1 MTQGQAVE
9 PSPAL
14 DVEGSIAVS
23 GPSPKQRTR
32 TAARERKTG
41 KRLPNKQAYLFV
53 LPAVAIIAVL
63 VIYPLVT
70 SINDSFHK
78 DYLDS
83 PSHAF
88 VGAAN
93 YVHVFTDP
101 AFHTAALNT
110 LMYLGLA
117 TAGSLIIGMVMAVW
131 LRGLRRSRML
141 FLTIL
146 VLPWAVPGVVNGVL
160 WSFIFNPTNGLL
172 NEVLLRLHLLHHPV
186 IWLENPTS
194 AIICISISLLWQISP
209 ICAVIFLAGME
220 SIPPVLYE
228 QASVDGSA
236 GMRAFTHIT
245 VPLLRPAL
253 AIGLLNAGILGLS
266 IFDQVYVL
274 SGYAPASISAVIQ
287 VYLYAFQDFQFGI
300 GIAASLV
307 VTVFGLL
314 LSLFYLKVVYR
325 EVAF

>member
-1 MTQGQAVE
+1 MSNTQAVE
-9 PSPAL
+9 PFSVK
-14 DVEGSIAVS
+14 DEEGS
-23 GPSPKQRTR
+23 
-32 TAARERKTG
+32 AAALSRPERRARKPRGLKGGAG
-41 KRLPNKQAYLFV
+41 KALPNKQAYLFL
-53 LPAVAIIAVL
+53 LPAIAIIAVL
-63 VIYPLVT
+63 VLYPLVV
-70 SINDSFHK
+70 SLYDSFHM
-78 DYLDS
+78 DYLES

-88 VGAAN
+88 IGGAN

-101 AFHTAALNT
+101 AFRTASLNT
-110 LMYLGLA
+110 LIYLGIA
-117 TAGSLIIGMVMAVW
+117 TLGSLLIGMVMAVW

-141 FLTIL
+141 FLTIV

-172 NEVLLRLHLLHHPV
+172 NAVLLDLHVIHHSV

-194 AIICISISLLWQISP
+194 SLICIGISLLWQIAP

-220 SIPPVLYE
+220 AIPPVLYE
-228 QASVDGSA
+228 QASVDGCS
-236 GMRAFTHIT
+236 GIRAFSDIT
-245 VPLLRPAL
+245 LPLLRPAL
-253 AIGLLNAGILGLS
+253 AIGLLDAGVLGLA

-287 VYLYAFQDFQFGI
+287 IYLYAFQDFQFGI

-307 VTVFGLL
+307 VTVVGLL

-325 EVAF
+325 EVSY